1 MVCGTADI
9 LMKFL
14 SLGWFG
20 LGYDC
25 FCKRLHARK
34 LIGKASPKE
43 ATTRGFLALDLF
55 AMLGVEVLVCLIAM
69 ALASSQVLTKVTTR
83 VTSFHFDERTISIRP
98 SAIATEDVIP
108 LPSLASNRSMLVRVV
123 VVESLAVNLYREE

>member
-43 ATTRGFLALDLF
+43 ATTRGFLGLGFLF
-55 AMLGVEVLVCLIAM
+55 ARMLGVEVLVCLIPPHPPRGTGVGGAG
-69 ALASSQVLTKVTTR
+69 SGS
-83 VTSFHFDERTISIRP
+83 
-98 SAIATEDVIP
+98 
-108 LPSLASNRSMLVRVV
+108 
-123 VVESLAVNLYREE
+123 

>member
-69 ALASSQVLTKVTTR
+69 AQASSQVLTYKGHHAWPRRALAHRRRASVR
-83 VTSFHFDERTISIRP
+83 RRCCLCP
-98 SAIATEDVIP
+98 LQW
-108 LPSLASNRSMLVRVV
+108 LPS
-123 VVESLAVNLYREE
+123 

>member
-43 ATTRGFLALDLF
+43 ATTRGFLAFDLF

-69 ALASSQVLTKVTTR
+69 ALASSQVLTKVTTHGL
-83 VTSFHFDERTISIRP
+83 VVLLLIVV
-98 SAIATEDVIP
+98 AIPGVDAVVCIHCNV
-108 LPSLASNRSMLVRVV
+108 ASCKIAKVLTHSG
-123 VVESLAVNLYREE
+123 

>member
-14 SLGWFG
+14 SLDWFG

-55 AMLGVEVLVCLIAM
+55 ANAWRGGASLFDSPPPTAWYRSRRGRLRVVAHML
-69 ALASSQVLTKVTTR
+69 
-83 VTSFHFDERTISIRP
+83 
-98 SAIATEDVIP
+98 
-108 LPSLASNRSMLVRVV
+108 VV
-123 VVESLAVNLYREE
+123 VVYEDQFGQNDSRQLARWYR

>member
-14 SLGWFG
+14 SLDWFG

-43 ATTRGFLALDLF
+43 ATTRGFLTLALLF
-55 AMLGVEVLVCLIAM
+55 ARMLGVEVLVCLIPPHPPRGTGVGGVG
-69 ALASSQVLTKVTTR
+69 SGS
-83 VTSFHFDERTISIRP
+83 
-98 SAIATEDVIP
+98 
-108 LPSLASNRSMLVRVV
+108 
-123 VVESLAVNLYREE
+123 

>member
-14 SLGWFG
+14 SLDWFG

-55 AMLGVEVLVCLIAM
+55 AMLGVEVLVCLIM
-69 ALASSQVLTKVTTR
+69 GWRGCDSSPHRSRSQMRAAFLVAR
-83 VTSFHFDERTISIRP
+83 SSTIP
-98 SAIATEDVIP
+98 F
-108 LPSLASNRSMLVRVV
+108 
-123 VVESLAVNLYREE
+123 

>member
-25 FCKRLHARK
+25 FCKRLHSRK
-34 LIGKASPKE
+34 LIGKASSKE
-43 ATTRGFLALDLF
+43 AGLHSARLLSF
-55 AMLGVEVLVCLIAM
+55 AGMLGVEVLVCLIAM
-69 ALASSQVLTKVTTR
+69 AQASSLVLPKVTTHGL
-83 VTSFHFDERTISIRP
+83 VVLFLTTISHSINRHG
-98 SAIATEDVIP
+98 AIFHRWLRWRCIIEVIGVSQL
-108 LPSLASNRSMLVRVV
+108 LPWT
-123 VVESLAVNLYREE
+123 

>member
-14 SLGWFG
+14 SLDWFG

-43 ATTRGFLALDLF
+43 AKKRGFLAFDLF
-55 AMLGVEVLVCLIAM
+55 AMLGVEVLVCLIPPHPPRGTGVGGAG
-69 ALASSQVLTKVTTR
+69 SGS
-83 VTSFHFDERTISIRP
+83 
-98 SAIATEDVIP
+98 
-108 LPSLASNRSMLVRVV
+108 
-123 VVESLAVNLYREE
+123 